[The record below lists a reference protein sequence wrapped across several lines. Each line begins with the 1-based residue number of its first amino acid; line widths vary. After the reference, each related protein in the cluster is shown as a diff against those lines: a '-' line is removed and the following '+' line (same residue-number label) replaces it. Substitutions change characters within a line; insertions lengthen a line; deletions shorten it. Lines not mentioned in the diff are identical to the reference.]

1 MKVGIESSI
10 REIDGFLFDNRC
22 AHHIARCSWAG
33 NILRVAPGDQL
44 GLKAGIIGVEKL
56 LARAGVEVFAL
67 VSAIPPHTFGKTR
80 RCIDEAHS
88 INK

>member
-1 MKVGIESSI
+1 MEYEGWNRIEHPG
-10 REIDGFLFDNRC
+10 DRC

-44 GLKAGIIGVEKL
+44 GLKVGIIGVEKL

-67 VSAIPPHTFGKTR
+67 VSAIPPPHLW
-80 RCIDEAHS
+80 
-88 INK
+88 